1 MMQDSN
7 IYRERYADT
16 RSSPNKSLYVQLMCA
31 PCYLIL
37 RQLGTL
43 HNYRNTR
50 L

>member
-7 IYRERYADT
+7 IYHGRYPGT
-16 RSSPNKSLYVQLMCA
+16 RSSQTKLLYVQLMCV

-37 RQLGTL
+37 RQLGAL